1 VSGWRSGR
9 LHLLLLLGAPCWLGC
24 DGAKELR
31 AQQSAGGVLLALGV
45 LREAPNQAKAK
56 ALSGLA
62 QAPCNGEGVC
72 EVRDACRAAYALHVE
87 ALTLTAAAK
96 QKLTDGQAQLAAA
109 LLGPA
114 EEKLKAASAKIE
126 DCNERAGALRRRYKL

>member
-1 VSGWRSGR
+1 VSARR
-9 LHLLLLLGAPCWLGC
+9 LRLLSLIALGALSC

-45 LREAPNQAKAK
+45 LREAPNASKAK
-56 ALSGLA
+56 ALNGLA

-72 EVRDACRAAYALHVE
+72 EVRDACRDAYALHVE
-87 ALTLTAAAK
+87 ALALTAAAK
-96 QKLTDGQAQLAAA
+96 QKLVDGQAQVAAE

-114 EEKLKAASAKIE
+114 EQKLKAASTKID

>member
-1 VSGWRSGR
+1 VSSARSG
-9 LHLLLLLGAPCWLGC
+9 LFLIALLALGC

-45 LREAPNQAKAK
+45 LREAPNPGKAK

-87 ALTLTAAAK
+87 ALALTAAAK
-96 QKLTDGQAQLAAA
+96 QKLAQGQAQLAAE
-109 LLGPA
+109 LLAPA
-114 EEKLKAASAKIE
+114 EEKLKVASAKID

>member
-1 VSGWRSGR
+1 MSAARYG
-9 LHLLLLLGAPCWLGC
+9 LLLSALGVAGLAC

-45 LREAPNQAKAK
+45 LREAPNASKAK
-56 ALSGLA
+56 ALTGLA

-72 EVRDACRAAYALHVE
+72 EVRDACRDAYALHVE
-87 ALTLTAAAK
+87 ALALTAAAK
-96 QKLTDGQAQLAAA
+96 QKLSDGQAQLAAE
-109 LLGPA
+109 LLAPA
-114 EEKLKAASAKIE
+114 EQKLKTASAKID